1 MKNPLRF
8 ISQHQSKPQGIFRS
22 TKNDMKKV
30 LFLLT
35 LISSFSSCVPSPTEN
50 VNVSPIFVELHS
62 FYTPQKITQT
72 FLWHFTPHAPMKDSA
87 YFLEYFGINFRKTP
101 EGILPLSLFG
111 ISDTL
116 RKDSIINEGYISDS
130 LIMMYYG
137 NASDPLTPRIVLL
150 LDTLKVGA
158 NWIAA
163 DNFLTKNGAKVGIKA
178 VVENYYS
185 ETQAGK
191 STYKDVY
198 LVSYTSSLEG
208 TQIPFEPQ
216 YQNGARLDIYY
227 ARDIGDILEIC
238 KDSRDS
244 VVFKNELVETR
255 LR

>member
-1 MKNPLRF
+1 MRLTVRNGFISHRILRF
-8 ISQHQSKPQGIFRS
+8 AQ
-22 TKNDMKKV
+22 NDMKKG

-35 LISSFSSCVPSPTEN
+35 LIFSFTSCVPSPTEN
-50 VNVSPIFVELHS
+50 VNVSPIFVDLHS

-72 FLWHFTPHAPMKDSA
+72 LLWHFTPHAPLNDSA
-87 YFLEYFGINFRKTP
+87 YFLEYFGISFRKTP

-116 RKDSIINEGYISDS
+116 RKDSIIHEAYISDS

-137 NASDPLTPRIVLL
+137 NASDPITPRIVLL
-150 LDTLKVGA
+150 QDTLKVGA

-163 DNFLTKNGAKVGIKA
+163 DSFLTKNSAKVGIKA
-178 VVENYYS
+178 LVENYYS
-185 ETQAGK
+185 ETQAGN

-198 LVSYTSSLEG
+198 IVSYTSSLKG
-208 TQIPFEPQ
+208 TQTPIEPQ
-216 YQNGARLDIYY
+216 YQNGARVDIYY

-244 VVFKNELVETR
+244 IVFKNELIETR
-255 LR
+255 NR